1 MRYTCSRCGEQCF
14 DSFADADHYGAMYC
28 DRCMKIID
36 ALDAEDIYE
45 MELYR

>member
-1 MRYTCSRCGEQCF
+1 MKYDCSRCGEACF
-14 DSFADADHYGAMYC
+14 DSFADRDHYGPMHC
-28 DRCMKIID
+28 DQCMKIIE